1 MTKLARTSCLAA
13 ALTMIVAAG
22 AATTARM
29 ISVERQLLLKRK
41 LMMGEKSLVATLE
54 SNRARWEKLDPTRQ
68 EELRRQAYAFRSA
81 DIEEQRRILEAWE
94 KFVALDEARQNDY
107 RRRAAW
113 LKSVIDTL
121 NDQQKRELLEMTPL
135 DRAREL
141 LRVRRQLISE
151 GNLPPAR
158 APGDPAD

>member
-1 MTKLARTSCLAA
+1 MTKTMRTSCVVVV
-13 ALTMIVAAG
+13 LTLIVAAG

-29 ISVERQLLLKRK
+29 ISVERQLRLKRK
-41 LMMGEKSLVATLE
+41 LMMGGSSLVATLE
-54 SNRARWEKLDPTRQ
+54 SNRARWEKLDPMRQ

-81 DIEEQRRILEAWE
+81 DVKEQLRILEAWE

-113 LKSVIDTL
+113 LKSVIETL
-121 NDQQKRELLEMTPL
+121 TDEQKRQLLKMTPM

-141 LRVRRQLISE
+141 LRIRQQLIAE
-151 GNLPPAR
+151 GKLPAAQ
-158 APGDPAD
+158 APGGPVE